1 MELRGE
7 KVLLDVDVAVLY
19 GVETKRINEA
29 VKNNA
34 DKFPAGY
41 IMDVDAEEFRGLR
54 SKFST
59 AKFAKTRVLPKA
71 FTEKGLYM
79 MATILK
85 SKRATTA
92 TFAIIETYAK
102 LRQLNRNL
110 QELPRA
116 SDESEQKSLMHR
128 SGELMSGLFDDGL
141 RARDTETSIEL
152 NFAVLKFKHTVKKSQ
167 EGRSKGGEHSAKS

>member
-1 MELRGE
+1 MNQPIKFENVQDRIVELRGE
-7 KVLLDVDVAVLY
+7 RVLLDVDVAELY

-41 IMDVDAEEFRGLR
+41 IMDVEAEEFKELR

-71 FTEKGLYM
+71 FTEKGMYM

-85 SKRATTA
+85 SKRATAA
-92 TFAIIETYAK
+92 TLAIIEAY
-102 LRQLNRNL
+102 LG
-110 QELPRA
+110 QEKNPPPAPPGRGA
-116 SDESEQKSLMHR
+116 GT
-128 SGELMSGLFDDGL
+128 GEEP
-141 RARDTETSIEL
+141 TP
-152 NFAVLKFKHTVKKSQ
+152 
-167 EGRSKGGEHSAKS
+167 

>member
-1 MELRGE
+1 MNQPIKFENVQDRIVELRGE
-7 KVLLDVDVAVLY
+7 RVLLDADVAELY

-41 IMDVDAEEFRGLR
+41 IMDVEAEEFKELR

-85 SKRATTA
+85 SKRATVA
-92 TFAIIETYAK
+92 TLAIIEAYAT
-102 LRQLNRNL
+102 LR
-110 QELPRA
+110 
-116 SDESEQKSLMHR
+116 
-128 SGELMSGLFDDGL
+128 
-141 RARDTETSIEL
+141 
-152 NFAVLKFKHTVKKSQ
+152 
-167 EGRSKGGEHSAKS
+167 